1 MKPIRKDEIEYLS
14 NYIDRKFKSRRS
26 ALESEREV
34 EVDRTTDKNLPAF
47 KSKLNIEKL
56 LKTVVQLEK
65 EYTDYRDNYDRKL
78 TEIRDKCR
86 IAGEKL
92 EKKLNNWNQIRN
104 WKSEADIVNDKFD
117 NKVSPVRLD
126 QVDSYIEARC
136 KDETRKAYDNS
147 KKGAAIRLLDAQRE
161 ESENALYSGGSI
173 QAVRQYISNVF
184 NKAGIPDSV
193 AKNLLM
199 LSEK

>member
-34 EVDRTTDKNLPAF
+34 EVDKTTDKNSSAF

-104 WKSEADIVNDKFD
+104 WKQNADIVNDKFD

-126 QVDSYIEARC
+126 QVQSYIEARC

>member
-14 NYIDRKFKSRRS
+14 NYIDKKFKSRRS
-26 ALESEREV
+26 ALESEREF

-47 KSKLNIEKL
+47 KSKLNVEKL

-78 TEIRDKCR
+78 TEIRNK
-86 IAGEKL
+86 ALVAAEKL
-92 EKKLNNWNQIRN
+92 EKKLNNWKSIRN
-104 WKSEADIVNDKFD
+104 WKEQADIVNDKFD
-117 NKVSPVRLD
+117 NKVSPVKL
-126 QVDSYIEARC
+126 VDINCYIEERC
-136 KDETRKAYDNS
+136 KDETRKAYDAS

-173 QAVRQYISNVF
+173 QAVRQYISGIF
-184 NKAGIPDSV
+184 QRAGIQDSV

>member
-14 NYIDRKFKSRRS
+14 NYIDKKFKSRRS

-47 KSKLNIEKL
+47 KSKLNVEKL

-65 EYTDYRDNYDRKL
+65 EYIDYRDNYDRKL

-86 IAGEKL
+86 VAGEKL
-92 EKKLNNWNQIRN
+92 EKKLNNWNQVRN
-104 WKSEADIVNDKFD
+104 WKNEANIVNDKFD
-117 NKVSPVRLD
+117 NKVSPVKLNE
-126 QVDSYIEARC
+126 VHSYIEDRC
-136 KDETRKAYDNS
+136 KDETRKAYDQS

>member
-14 NYIDRKFKSRRS
+14 NYIDKKFKSRRS

-34 EVDRTTDKNLPAF
+34 EVDKTTDKNLPAF

-56 LKTVVQLEK
+56 LKNVVQLEK

-104 WKSEADIVNDKFD
+104 WKENADIVNDKFD
-117 NKVSPVRLD
+117 NKVSPVKLD

-136 KDETRKAYDNS
+136 KDETRKAYDQS

>member
-14 NYIDRKFKSRRS
+14 NYIDKKFKSRRS
-26 ALESEREV
+26 ALESEREF
-34 EVDRTTDKNLPAF
+34 EVDRTTEKNLPAF
-47 KSKLNIEKL
+47 KSKLNVEKL
-56 LKTVVQLEK
+56 LKNVVQLEK

-78 TEIRDKCR
+78 TEIRNK
-86 IAGEKL
+86 ALVAAEKL
-92 EKKLNNWNQIRN
+92 EKKLNNWKSIRN
-104 WKSEADIVNDKFD
+104 WKEQADIVNDKFD
-117 NKVSPVRLD
+117 NKVSPVKL
-126 QVDSYIEARC
+126 VDINCYIEERC
-136 KDETRKAYDNS
+136 KDETRKAYDAS

-173 QAVRQYISNVF
+173 QAVRQYISGIF
-184 NKAGIPDSV
+184 QRAGIQDSV